1 MEIAPPA
8 SPPQSLRMSRRSAL
22 GALGFLGLAS
32 CGGGSGDAGRGST
45 TSTATGDDSSALGE
59 SGTSTTVSCVLI
71 PEEVVGPYPL
81 FTTIAAASAYQR
93 QDITE
98 GHGGVPLRLTLR
110 VVNVNAGCAAI
121 TDALVYVWHC
131 DKDGLYSGYNQPGG
145 NRVGETFCRGVQ
157 MTDANGDAIFDTIYP
172 GWYTGRITHIHF
184 RVYLGNDLAATS
196 QLAFSQAITTAVYAS
211 EPYAERGQNT
221 SVGSFAADNIFS
233 DGTQYQ
239 MCAVSANATTGGYD
253 AILTVGI
260 AA

>member
-121 TDALVYVWHC
+121 TDARC
-131 DKDGLYSGYNQPGG
+131 TSG
-145 NRVGETFCRGVQ
+145 
-157 MTDANGDAIFDTIYP
+157 I
-172 GWYTGRITHIHF
+172 
-184 RVYLGNDLAATS
+184 ATR
-196 QLAFSQAITTAVYAS
+196 TAGTPCAS
-211 EPYAERGQNT
+211 PT
-221 SVGSFAADNIFS
+221 SISS